1 MLRRRARSREI
12 PFSFDSFLDVV
23 ANVVGII
30 IRLILVVWVSARS
43 YESVQKYAAQAA
55 KQGAVVAT
63 KPHDATPASPDQSER
78 ELQELQARLAQ
89 ALARI
94 GLLDREIAEEGQA
107 QRQLHAQT
115 ALVAQRRLAF
125 AHTDAAVPPDDVE
138 SIRRREQMLE
148 ERIATLENLAPIRHE
163 LRYRTPV
170 SRPVQAEEIF
180 FECRAARVSF
190 IDLTALTADIRRN
203 MDRMRSEL
211 RDQWRVN
218 AVTDSVGAFR
228 LQYTLERDRG
238 LPEAVQL
245 SGPPDHTAGFRFSLC
260 DWIVEPLRDDRGE
273 DLRLALSPDSEF
285 HRIVDQLDPSQ
296 HAVTFWVY
304 PDSFA
309 LYRALRDVLYDR
321 GLMVAG
327 RPLPVGIPIMC
338 SRRGT
343 ISRGQ

>member
-1 MLRRRARSREI
+1 MLRRKARSREI

-55 KQGAVVAT
+55 KKGD
-63 KPHDATPASPDQSER
+63 DATPAGPDKSER
-78 ELQELQARLAQ
+78 ELEDLQARLAQ
-89 ALARI
+89 ALDRI
-94 GLLDREIAEEGQA
+94 GLLDRDIEEETQS
-107 QRQLHAQT
+107 QRQLHAKLA
-115 ALVAQRRLAF
+115 ALAQRRIALVHSARV
-125 AHTDAAVPPDDVE
+125 VPPLDVE
-138 SIRRREQMLE
+138 SLHRRERILE
-148 ERIATLENLAPIRHE
+148 ERIATLEKLPPIRHE

-170 SRPVQAEEIF
+170 SRPVQAEEAF
-180 FECRAARVSF
+180 FECRAGRVSF

-203 MDRMRSEL
+203 MDRMRSDL
-211 RDQWRVN
+211 RDQWRVS

-238 LPEAVQL
+238 LPEAVQPA
-245 SGPPDHTAGFRFSLC
+245 GPPDRNAGFRFSLC
-260 DWIVEPLRDDRGE
+260 DWVVEPVRDDRGE
-273 DLRLALSPDSEF
+273 DLALALGPGSEF
-285 HRIVDQLDPSQ
+285 HRIVDQLDPAQ
-296 HAVTFWVY
+296 NAVTFWVY

-309 LYRALRDVLYDR
+309 LYRTLRDVLYDR

-338 SRRGT
+338 SRQGS